1 MRGTV
6 SSYFYLCLSHQLSSP
21 CKEAIEVEPLARTER
36 VQGRDKAEI
45 EPTTNQIKPPIPS
58 SKLNQVQ
65 PPQRA
70 RLLRGWVLRYAR
82 ILVARPR
89 DGYDM
94 FSPRDVRGVEKC
106 APATGYDELRGGW
119 VDLGFLRPRHRR
131 GAREAWFPRVVAV
144 PLKRR
149 DGETE
154 RRRDG
159 ETERRRDGEKDER
172 EKRLIILCTVLG
184 GHHNIILCQCV
195 CSVPRWERYKCRS
208 VFPCS

>member
-1 MRGTV
+1 M
-6 SSYFYLCLSHQLSSP
+6 
-21 CKEAIEVEPLARTER
+21 I
-36 VQGRDKAEI
+36 
-45 EPTTNQIKPPIPS
+45 PTTNQIKPPIPS

-159 ETERRRDGEKDER
+159 ETEKKTKERRGLLYCVPYWVDITTLFCASVSAVCRDGRDTSVVRYFPVHKHSYP
-172 EKRLIILCTVLG
+172 ILSYPIPV
-184 GHHNIILCQCV
+184 
-195 CSVPRWERYKCRS
+195 SPS
-208 VFPCS
+208 PP